1 MHHNWQK
8 VEKYTFCHFL
18 LHIQEIVVSLP
29 LHKSC
34 NTKDVMAY
42 ETK

>member
-1 MHHNWQK
+1 MKWQK
-8 VEKYTFCHFL
+8 IENNSQLSTFFL
-18 LHIQEIVVSLP
+18 LLIQEIVVPLP